1 MVSTPAMP
9 ARSGTNGIRCP
20 ARRNILV
27 VLRELWCS
35 DILRPSDKIY
45 MRLSVGKPGVGIFL
59 IRKATRLRNGWL
71 QFLKRF
77 LMVFHCVLE
86 FSDCFLVLRIDDG
99 SPRSGYFLHYS
110 LYSFSIRVGIY

>member
-20 ARRNILV
+20 ATRNILV
-27 VLRELWCS
+27 VLRELWSS

-45 MRLSVGKPGVGIFL
+45 MRLSVGEPGVGIFP

-71 QFLKRF
+71 QFLERF
-77 LMVFHCVLE
+77 LVVFHRILE
-86 FSDCFLVLRIDDG
+86 FSDSLLVLWIDNG

-110 LYSFSIRVGIY
+110 LYGFSIRVGIH